1 MTKTEDLFTG
11 QSKQTITS
19 QSPPPRFSL
28 RPAPRAPLPGHKL
41 TTTPTPYEKDAKA
54 LEKSGIQ
61 QENIIWIA
69 SGSVGGFVILLT
81 IFVLVLIRRRKD
93 RRMREFMED
102 NPIYGHDYYY
112 NPIKANE
119 EKVEYFDVTES
130 NVEKQ
135 NSIT

>member
-1 MTKTEDLFTG
+1 MTKTGDLFTG
-11 QSKQTITS
+11 QSKQTVTS
-19 QSPPPRFSL
+19 QSPPPRFPV
-28 RPAPRAPLPGHKL
+28 RPTVRSGHKL

-81 IFVLVLIRRRKD
+81 IFVLVLIRRRQD